1 MTKTIS
7 GRTRKVLVLLMVSVS
22 MILLGFSY
30 AFARNIASYDLIVP
44 RLGGTAFTEPL
55 TKVSSSSGVDNNTNI
70 GGGYRHYTAIYRGV
84 DRVTERVEI
93 TAGSR
98 VILRFNSGQNLPGTG
113 YRLGHTSELFTPV
126 RVQARGTWSPD
137 S

>member
-1 MTKTIS
+1 MTKIIS
-7 GRTRKVLVLLMVSVS
+7 GRTKKVLVLLMVSVS

-44 RLGGTAFTEPL
+44 RFGGTAFTEPL
-55 TKVSSSSGVDNNTNI
+55 TKVSTTSGVDNNTNI
-70 GGGYRHYTAIYRGV
+70 GGGYRHRTAIYRGV
-84 DRVTERVEI
+84 DMVTEQVVI

-98 VILRFNSGQNLPGTG
+98 VVLSFLPGQNLPGTG
-113 YRLGHTSELFTPV
+113 YRLGHTSGLLTPV

-137 S
+137 L